1 MLKPGGKLLYAT
13 CSILPSENQYQIK
26 RLLENHPGKFRL
38 ISQTSLLPSETGH
51 DGFHASLLE
60 KL

>member
-1 MLKPGGKLLYAT
+1 MIGEITAKPISYTL
-13 CSILPSENQYQIK
+13 
-26 RLLENHPGKFRL
+26 RLAAFLTNHPGEFKL
-38 ISQTSLLPSETGH
+38 ISQTNLLPSETGH

>member
-13 CSILPSENQYQIK
+13 CSILPSENQGQIASF
-26 RLLENHPGKFRL
+26 LERHPGKFKI
-38 ISQTSLLPSETGH
+38 ISQTNLLPSETGH

-60 KL
+60 KA

>member
-1 MLKPGGKLLYAT
+1 MRLQTQKAWLLK
-13 CSILPSENQYQIK
+13 
-26 RLLENHPGKFRL
+26 H
-38 ISQTSLLPSETGH
+38 ISQHNLLPSETGH

>member
-13 CSILPSENQYQIK
+13 CSILPSENQDQVA
-26 RLLENHPGKFRL
+26 KFLKNRPNQYRL
-38 ISQTSLLPSETGH
+38 ISQHNLLPSETGF